1 VSKEFSDIWVP
12 IIYDGVITLDEKE
25 VVLYEDA
32 EKGIRKTKIDF
43 ILPEYIVKMCKGMET
58 VSGKQLH
65 IREGCN
71 QTLY

>member
-1 VSKEFSDIWVP
+1 MR
-12 IIYDGVITLDEKE
+12 KE

-58 VSGKQLH
+58 VSNNYISEKGL
-65 IREGCN
+65 
-71 QTLY
+71 